1 MNQVY
6 GVIDPVKYNTLKNCT
21 VGWSKRFIRAGRLAK
36 ELHDAGVRGVT
47 IMSISVDMEVVNRR
61 AWTAC
66 HGIPIH
72 AWSSGMFENI
82 ASKWGELISVD
93 EKIVNPGSFSR
104 SMFHVLTERF
114 NRIDEV
120 IELVVDSKKFKVRA
134 VEKLAHRKKPDMEG
148 MGLNQIPIAPQLQ
161 MSDPDPDPNP

>member
-1 MNQVY
+1 
-6 GVIDPVKYNTLKNCT
+6 
-21 VGWSKRFIRAGRLAK
+21 
-36 ELHDAGVRGVT
+36 
-47 IMSISVDMEVVNRR
+47 MEVVNRR

-134 VEKLAHRKKPDMEG
+134 VEVKPTFSPNSFWLDEE
-148 MGLNQIPIAPQLQ
+148 
-161 MSDPDPDPNP
+161 MSSFNCDSSEACSSEKTRHGRNGVEPNTYCSTASNE